1 MFSKGYSILYSI
13 NISFV
18 LMSDLG
24 QAQCQALFG
33 VEILNFF
40 FFSYVTIHWF
50 IYIDSCCTAKAA
62 WSHVSSATDH
72 GAVSSFLLN
81 DQGATCLISSQPTAQ
96 FLGFANNASFVE
108 NNEYCFIFPSLLTMW
123 IISFKFAFLEIFL
136 IDVEIILNSLVLLT
150 VKGTEQSL
158 WFIAEHWNNW
168 PDTVVKNT

>member
-13 NISFV
+13 KISFV

-136 IDVEIILNSLVLLT
+136 IDGEIILNSLVLLT